1 MIAKAYKDMTEA
13 ELLEVKSNF
22 EANRIITE
30 NQIKIFKSQIDVI
43 DTQLN
48 LVNDAVAKLRD
59 G

>member
-48 LVNDAVAKLRD
+48 LVNEAIAKLRD